1 MSVPT
6 SNKQRFL
13 GRQAIFDEKMRLY
26 GYELLFRSGTV
37 NAFSGDV
44 EDATNQTIDSCLS
57 MIACSSCENL
67 FVNCTRNSLI
77 SRSVNLLPSRTVVLE
92 ILESVT
98 VDAEVVRAC
107 RELKR
112 DGFRLALDDFSS
124 DGNKSEL
131 IGIADYVKVDFRASD
146 PTSRQEI
153 YGMFGKK
160 TIFLAEK
167 VETLVEVQTALAEGN
182 RLFQGYFHALPE
194 IIAEAQISAAKTVYL
209 RLFAALAETP
219 MDTKKIEDLLLM
231 EPSLCYR
238 LLRLANSAVYGLRYR
253 VSTIQAALNTV
264 GEDAFRKLVT
274 VVLAGNLAP
283 SAVDRDTEQALER
296 AFLCESLASVLNED
310 GAELYMLGM
319 LSMMDRMLNIPM
331 KQLIDLISVDSR
343 IQDALLGSV
352 EGMGRALVLCE
363 YEERGGDSQG
373 LPHPVA
379 LVADSSSYYFRALIA
394 AGKALQGL
402 HG

>member
-1 MSVPT
+1 
-6 SNKQRFL
+6 
-13 GRQAIFDEKMRLY
+13 
-26 GYELLFRSGTV
+26 
-37 NAFSGDV
+37 
-44 EDATNQTIDSCLS
+44 
-57 MIACSSCENL
+57 MITCSSCENL
-67 FVNCTRNSLI
+67 FVNCTRSALV
-77 SRSVNLLPSRTVVLE
+77 SRSVNLLPSRTVILE

-107 RELKR
+107 RELKQ
-112 DGFRLALDDFSS
+112 DGFRLALDDFSP

-131 IGIADYVKVDFRASD
+131 VGIADYVKVDFRASD
-146 PTSRQEI
+146 PTARREI
-153 YGMFGKK
+153 YNLFGKK

-219 MDTKKIEDLLLM
+219 MDTKKIEALLLM

-238 LLRLANSAVYGLRYR
+238 LLRLANSAVYGLRHR
-253 VSTIQAALNTV
+253 ISSIQAALNTV

-274 VVLAGNLAP
+274 VVLAGNLSP
-283 SAVDRDTEQALER
+283 SAVDRDAEQALER
-296 AFLCESLASVLNED
+296 AFLCESLASVLSED

-331 KQLIDLISVDSR
+331 KQLTDLISVDTR
-343 IQDALLGSV
+343 IQEALLGSV

-379 LVADSSSYYFRALIA
+379 LVADSSTYYFRALIA

>member
-13 GRQAIFDEKMRLY
+13 GRQAIFDDKMRLY
-26 GYELLFRSGTV
+26 GYELLFRSGTE

-44 EDATNQTIDSCLS
+44 EDATNQTIDNCLS

-67 FVNCTRNSLI
+67 FVNCTRNALV
-77 SRSVNLLPSRTVVLE
+77 SRSVNLLPSRAVVLE
-92 ILESVT
+92 ILETVT

-107 RELKR
+107 RELKQ
-112 DGFRLALDDFSS
+112 DGFRLALDDFSP
-124 DGNKSEL
+124 DDNKSEL
-131 IGIADYVKVDFRASD
+131 IEIADYVKVDFRASD
-146 PTSRQEI
+146 PAARQEI
-153 YGMFGKK
+153 YKIFGKK

-167 VETLVEVQTALAEGN
+167 VETLAEVQTALAEGN
-182 RLFQGYFHALPE
+182 RLFQGYFHARPE
-194 IIAEAQISAAKTVYL
+194 IIAETQITAAKVVYL
-209 RLFAALAETP
+209 QLFAALAETP
-219 MDTKKIEDLLLM
+219 MDMKKIEDLLLM

-253 VSTIQAALNTV
+253 ISTIQGALNTV
-264 GEDAFRKLVT
+264 GDDAFRKLVT
-274 VVLAGNLAP
+274 VVLAGNLSP
-283 SAVDRDTEQALER
+283 SAVDRDAKQALER
-296 AFLCESLASVLNED
+296 AFLCESLASVLHEN

-343 IQDALLGSV
+343 IQEALLGSV
-352 EGMGRALVLCE
+352 EGMGRALVLCR

-373 LPHPVA
+373 LPHPDE
-379 LVADSSSYYFRALIA
+379 LVADSSLYYFRALLA
-394 AGKALQGL
+394 AGNALQGL
-402 HG
+402 HS